1 MTSFIDVLMLKFD
14 PNDWILNGSD
24 YSDLVWIGKGDK
36 PTLDYLESMVDEVG
50 LIRAFSSVRDKRD
63 RLLADSDWTQASDA
77 PVDTTAWAEYRQ
89 ALRDL
94 PANTTDPENPVWPTP
109 PE

>member
-1 MTSFIDVLMLKFD
+1 MIDYTEVIKYLRPGAMWVVVNNEYEGISINSGEPVPTKMECEAAWEEIGRDVMLR
-14 PNDWILNGSD
+14 P
-24 YSDLVWIGKGDK
+24 V
-36 PTLDYLESMVDEVG
+36 
-50 LIRAFSSVRDKRD
+50 RAKRN
-63 RLLADSDWTQASDA
+63 RLLIESDWTQVADA